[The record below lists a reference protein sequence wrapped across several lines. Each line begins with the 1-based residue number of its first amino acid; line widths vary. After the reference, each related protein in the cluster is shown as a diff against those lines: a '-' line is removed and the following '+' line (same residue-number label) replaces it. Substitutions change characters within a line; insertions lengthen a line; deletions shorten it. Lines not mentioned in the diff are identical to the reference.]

1 MEVHFFKLLDFL
13 PKKKKL
19 KQIFQSRNYHYSKT
33 EMSSKT
39 ETTTNNRTSDIS
51 DKKVGKES
59 SKKVP
64 MGDVESKNTSPFPTE
79 RNSVS
84 TPNSLFNSPSEL
96 PNMSQTNNNEIVLS
110 QVEENNKKVE
120 VKKSKPKKV
129 SHPVLDP
136 TDASISQKPK
146 AKKAP
151 NVPTPV
157 EEESDDEEELPVVPV
172 ATATQMGIPVDEDV
186 EDAIQ
191 EDMDS
196 QSPRAMV
203 STEMFG
209 VESVAEAEIVPTP
222 IAPAELDEDD
232 EDVELARQMAEIKRR
247 QEEKA
252 RQKQVKQQVSKASI
266 YRDELSAQTRSHS
279 YDIWQEL
286 EMRKQETIRK
296 YQETMFDLE
305 RQQNEEEQQR
315 EATLQQLREATD
327 EQIVEFYNQREAKKK
342 PMAKSSKTTTKK
354 ATTLASISAGGGGGS
369 DDGSEGKVKRER
381 SNIDRDTDK
390 TFENCGTI
398 VITEEYEGAKTSIT
412 LTRNRHQRT
421 WKMGAWVN
429 QEGVAVASP
438 NDAWKD
444 MIRARWGDAGL
455 KKFNGKNVWEKVG
468 RMVATSNS
476 GAKYDMAKKPFMV
489 MMNLA
494 KCKGVYQARRFEDL
508 SDEDFTQ
515 IV

>member
-1 MEVHFFKLLDFL
+1 
-13 PKKKKL
+13 
-19 KQIFQSRNYHYSKT
+19 
-33 EMSSKT
+33 MSSKT
-39 ETTTNNRTSDIS
+39 ETATNNRTTDIS
-51 DKKVGKES
+51 VKKVGKES

-64 MGDVESKNTSPFPTE
+64 MGDVESENTSPFPTE
-79 RNSVS
+79 ENSVS
-84 TPNSLFNSPSEL
+84 TPNSLFNPRPEL

-120 VKKSKPKKV
+120 GKKSKPKKV
-129 SHPVLDP
+129 SPPVLDA

-146 AKKAP
+146 AKKVEPIVPPP
-151 NVPTPV
+151 N
-157 EEESDDEEELPVVPV
+157 EEESDDEEVPVVPV

-186 EDAIQ
+186 ENAIQ
-191 EDMDS
+191 DDMDS

-209 VESVAEAEIVPTP
+209 IESVADATIVPTP
-222 IAPAELDEDD
+222 IVPAELEEDD
-232 EDVELARQMAEIKRR
+232 EDIEIARQMAELQRR
-247 QEEKA
+247 KAEKEK
-252 RQKQVKQQVSKASI
+252 QKQVKQQVSKASI
-266 YRDELSAQTRSHS
+266 YRDELSAQTRSLS
-279 YDIWQEL
+279 YDIWQDL
-286 EMRKQETIRK
+286 ETRKQETIRK
-296 YQETMFDLE
+296 YQETMLDLE

-342 PMAKSSKTTTKK
+342 PMAKSSKTTKK

-369 DDGSEGKVKRER
+369 DDGSEGKKEPRER
-381 SNIDRDTDK
+381 SKIERNLEL

-398 VITEEYEGAKTSIT
+398 VITEEYLGAKASIT

-421 WKMGAWVN
+421 WKSGAWMN
-429 QEGVAVASP
+429 EGTAVASP

-444 MIRARWGDAGL
+444 MIRATWGEGGL
-455 KKFNGKNVWEKVG
+455 KKFNGKNVWEKAG

-476 GAKYDMAKKPFMV
+476 GKKYDMAKNP
-489 MMNLA
+489 MMIMMDLA
-494 KCKGVYQARRFEDL
+494 KCKGLYNGRRFEDL
-508 SDEDFTQ
+508 TDEDFTQ